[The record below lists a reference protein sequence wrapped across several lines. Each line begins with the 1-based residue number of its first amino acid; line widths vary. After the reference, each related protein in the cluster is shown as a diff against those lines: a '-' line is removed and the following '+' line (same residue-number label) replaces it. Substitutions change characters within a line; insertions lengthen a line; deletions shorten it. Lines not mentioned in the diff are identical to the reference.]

1 MFLMEDRET
10 GIFNGAREKT
20 TEGCRKVCWKG
31 RRAVE
36 MVKICKSV
44 SSTPK
49 ILIRWLSVDP
59 QELQRHN
66 CSSGTRWESCK
77 ENRRSETSTG
87 RDIDAG
93 CKNEFKQING
103 RVDGKKSVV
112 YLIKRWRLK

>member
-1 MFLMEDRET
+1 MVQGRKRRR
-10 GIFNGAREKT
+10 GVEKFA
-20 TEGCRKVCWKG
+20 GRDGGLWK
-31 RRAVE
+31 

-59 QELQRHN
+59 QELQKHN

-87 RDIDAG
+87 RDIEAG

-103 RVDGKKSVV
+103 RVDDKKSVV